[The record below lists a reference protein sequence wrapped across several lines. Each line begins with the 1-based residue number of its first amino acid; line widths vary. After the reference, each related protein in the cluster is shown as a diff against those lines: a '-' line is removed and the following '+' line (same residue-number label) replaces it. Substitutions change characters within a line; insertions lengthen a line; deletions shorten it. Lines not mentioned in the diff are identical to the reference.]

1 MNNVPFKMII
11 EDLNCGREI
20 EFAYHGKKYSITN
33 SEGYWNFCCDTDG
46 IIIERLCPFND
57 KTKLIE
63 RVSNLNVEG
72 VLLSTIFDKTSLS
85 KIGYASR
92 ISWGNTRGQHPNDAA
107 LLPHSTLGH
116 FVSKL
121 IGTGFIMVLGF
132 FQRFE
137 IKYIMKLTNN
147 PPDVLVRKSTVLH
160 RIDHISPA
168 GVVAPRLGHHSGQR
182 RIKCHVLFLLV
193 LEI

>member
-1 MNNVPFKMII
+1 MCIR
-11 EDLNCGREI
+11 D
-20 EFAYHGKKYSITN
+20 
-33 SEGYWNFCCDTDG
+33 
-46 IIIERLCPFND
+46 
-57 KTKLIE
+57 
-63 RVSNLNVEG
+63 
-72 VLLSTIFDKTSLS
+72 
-85 KIGYASR
+85 SR
-92 ISWGNTRGQHPNDAA
+92 ISWGNARGQHPNDAA

-121 IGTGFIMVLGF
+121 IGAGFIMVLGF

-168 GVVAPRLGHHSGQR
+168 GVVAPRLGHHSGCLLYTSIYLLSAVAEECGPQMQRPQCASMEARIDGARNLQKRLAGSPAGYLR
-182 RIKCHVLFLLV
+182 RIPAGTRKPVSYTHLDVYKRQILTS
-193 LEI
+193 LERYG